1 MEKDREVLRVI
12 EDALDLKAGSVNV
25 NDGVNTLEEWDSLG
39 FLSILS
45 ALEKKFGNKVS
56 AIDDLGRVR
65 SVREIIDIFKREG
78 II

>member
-56 AIDDLGRVR
+56 AIDDLARVR